1 MLADGI
7 QDDILVH
14 AIVARNFCHISVI
27 DNAPIKFIAQ
37 EKTKGV
43 QSKVALWIAPPET
56 TSSLLADVEHIDD
69 EKVAQLLIE
78 ATRTKCLIRP
88 RDLCL
93 PIFGKVQSTGVYM

>member
-1 MLADGI
+1 MLADGS

-43 QSKVALWIAPPET
+43 QAKVAL
-56 TSSLLADVEHIDD
+56 
-69 EKVAQLLIE
+69 
-78 ATRTKCLIRP
+78 
-88 RDLCL
+88 
-93 PIFGKVQSTGVYM
+93 